1 MQPRKKFG
9 NGPIPTPYE
18 REREARDRGYLAAR
32 DTVVLAM
39 AAASLAYAV
48 VAIPIYLITGVQ
60 PVPLFIVFCM
70 IGLVYAVR
78 KHWEGQ
84 D

>member
-9 NGPIPTPYE
+9 TGPVPTPYD
-18 REREARDRGYLAAR
+18 RERAARDRGYLAAR
-32 DTVVLAM
+32 DTAVSVMGVVT
-39 AAASLAYAV
+39 LAYTV

-60 PVPLFIVFCM
+60 PVPLFIVFSL
-70 IGLVYAVR
+70 IGLVYAV
-78 KHWEGQ
+78 KKVMEGQ